1 MSNKEKLLE
10 QIADSSIEIETLLNV
25 GAFNQI
31 HGVAFNGSEFDYNF
45 LEQVA
50 KAYKSRNITNFPELF
65 NNYMQEFNAKE
76 KEQAKGISKWLDN
89 KISKKTRT
97 TTRNGVIVPS
107 VPPANLNPITASELD
122 KKDIKPIEWLVNK
135 ILPIGLLLLSAPP
148 KNFKSYM
155 ALQLCTSICL
165 GGKFLDFDCNKHAC
179 LYLDLESTERRPKS
193 RLNQILGKDTPKPD
207 NLYIVTGE
215 REVKRIGDGFEVQ
228 IKQQLEEHPD
238 IKLVIVDVYQL
249 IALPKKGNQNAYDKD
264 YESLRALK
272 KIVDTHNIGIMLI
285 HHNRKMRDGSDVFNE
300 VSGSIAM
307 TGSMD
312 ATWIIQKDR
321 RSKEATLNI
330 TGRDLV
336 QQELKIKFN
345 TNTYKWEYLGTA
357 DDLEQQRRQRAYD
370 ESNIRITILKLLKLN
385 NGKWQGS
392 SSDLIKNSRL
402 MNCEIYEKAEK
413 VGKFINDN
421 KEFLLWFD
429 NVKVENKRTNSKRLY
444 VFTTDT
450 TVITDTT
457 DTTVIT
463 DTVQNNIQQEL
474 DI

>member
-1 MSNKEKLLE
+1 
-10 QIADSSIEIETLLNV
+10 
-25 GAFNQI
+25 
-31 HGVAFNGSEFDYNF
+31 
-45 LEQVA
+45 
-50 KAYKSRNITNFPELF
+50 
-65 NNYMQEFNAKE
+65 
-76 KEQAKGISKWLDN
+76 
-89 KISKKTRT
+89 
-97 TTRNGVIVPS
+97 
-107 VPPANLNPITASELD
+107 
-122 KKDIKPIEWLVNK
+122 
-135 ILPIGLLLLSAPP
+135 
-148 KNFKSYM
+148 
-155 ALQLCTSICL
+155 
-165 GGKFLDFDCNKHAC
+165 
-179 LYLDLESTERRPKS
+179 
-193 RLNQILGKDTPKPD
+193 
-207 NLYIVTGE
+207 
-215 REVKRIGDGFEVQ
+215 
-228 IKQQLEEHPD
+228 
-238 IKLVIVDVYQL
+238 
-249 IALPKKGNQNAYDKD
+249 
-264 YESLRALK
+264 
-272 KIVDTHNIGIMLI
+272 
-285 HHNRKMRDGSDVFNE
+285 MRDGSDVFNE

-429 NVKVENKRTNSKRLY
+429 NVEVENKRVSNKRFF
-444 VFTTDT
+444 VFS

-457 DTTVIT
+457 VIDVITDTTVI
-463 DTVQNNIQQEL
+463 DNNIQQEL